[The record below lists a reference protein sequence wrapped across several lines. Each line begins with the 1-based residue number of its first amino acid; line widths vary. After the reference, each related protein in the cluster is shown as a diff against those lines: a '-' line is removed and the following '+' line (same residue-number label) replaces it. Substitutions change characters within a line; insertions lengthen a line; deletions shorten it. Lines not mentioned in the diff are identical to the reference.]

1 MPEKKHRTKIQGA
14 VDWVARGDDLESRK
28 QHDGR
33 EDIKKD
39 GSDVHGNSGVLW
51 SAVFGVS
58 RLACR
63 NLWLIPVANSEQHLF
78 GEIQVAALFA
88 VVLEYMG
95 FDNGIDRAAFFA
107 KTAKKY
113 IWLNQCHSEMCA

>member
-1 MPEKKHRTKIQGA
+1 LQQHPNGRCLKKAQDQIQGA

-95 FDNGIDRAAFFA
+95 FDNGVDRAAFFT
-107 KTAKKY
+107 KTAK
-113 IWLNQCHSEMCA
+113 NTFG